1 MKNWKLFAGVAL
13 LVDLPLSLHFSL
25 CSIVRKRVW
34 PARFWPLVPP
44 VGDAGSVLV
53 LKEMKKQMS
62 ARDQAALD
70 ACNFDDDDDENLFDE
85 CDFCYGDCD
94 NCDLEEAAAAIDKD
108 IDTPAPTS
116 PEFVKDTERDSSEA

>member
-13 LVDLPLSLHFSL
+13 LVQSASFIALFIMLYRKKKSLAGTFL
-25 CSIVRKRVW
+25 AIG
-34 PARFWPLVPP
+34 AA
-44 VGDAGSVLV
+44 GGIAGSVLV

-116 PEFVKDTERDSSEA
+116 PEFVKDTEHDSSEA